1 MDYSFL
7 LDCKNHRKVV
17 EKVADMVLS
26 IQLNSQSSKL
36 YKISISGL
44 NKILRLIVPLESHVQ
59 IYVQES
65 IHNFEILLGCNSNIE
80 TLNQL
85 VAQIN
90 TNEGIDD
97 FKKQFHDVLKWF
109 SSHGNKPID
118 FINNQKIMGYMFQIT
133 HLKRYEISPF
143 VGDRR
148 KMLHLEKIVSNAD
161 ILNTKLKEQVKT
173 AENFEEIVVTPIEVM
188 QKAVTI
194 KNALFDLEK
203 QLHNKYYLFLPDF
216 NDSLAWLFILQ
227 KLFIQFRSP
236 AFYLHKDFKPLLA
249 CVNLK
254 VVDKM
259 IALLTNDYKNQY
271 FELYEHNQF
280 NRVTA
285 LSVWLRIKNIC
296 NLNNNRHIPILLLP
310 MYRENFA
317 QIGIKLENKKL
328 LKQKKLSL
336 DVVYLVN
343 NKNLSAK
350 NPAIAE
356 HTLKKPKKQVN
367 I

>member
-1 MDYSFL
+1 MDYNFL
-7 LDCKNHRKVV
+7 LDCKTHRKVV

-26 IQLNSQSSKL
+26 IQLNSQSSKV

-65 IHNFEILLGCNSNIE
+65 IHNCEILLGCNSNIE

-90 TNEGIDD
+90 ANEGIDD

-133 HLKRYEISPF
+133 HLEKYEISPF
-143 VGDRR
+143 TEDRR

-161 ILNTKLKEQVKT
+161 ILNTKLKEQVKI
-173 AENFEEIVVTPIEVM
+173 AEKFEEIVVTPIEVM
-188 QKAVTI
+188 KKAVTI

-203 QLHNKYYLFLPDF
+203 QLHSKYYLFLPDYD
-216 NDSLAWLFILQ
+216 DSLAWLFILQ
-227 KLFIQFRSP
+227 NLFTQFRSP

-259 IALLTNDYKNQY
+259 MALLTSDSKNQC
-271 FELYEHNQF
+271 FELYENNQF

-285 LSVWLRIKNIC
+285 LFVWSKIKNIC

-317 QIGIKLENKKL
+317 QRGIELGNKRL
-328 LKQKKLSL
+328 LKQKKLLL

-343 NKNLSAK
+343 NKKSSTK
-350 NPAIAE
+350 KSTVVE
-356 HTLKKPKKQVN
+356 HTLKIAKKS
-367 I
+367 

>member
-97 FKKQFHDVLKWF
+97 FKKQFHDVIKWF